1 MTKTSLVKPCNSRMV
16 TALPKAMWSYSWC
29 RDEILMV
36 PCVVRTWSRSLYRS
50 KTRTVAA
57 AGGEGREKGGDGA
70 EKERGEGEERSGETA
85 EGTKEE

>member
-1 MTKTSLVKPCNSRMV
+1 
-16 TALPKAMWSYSWC
+16 
-29 RDEILMV
+29 MV